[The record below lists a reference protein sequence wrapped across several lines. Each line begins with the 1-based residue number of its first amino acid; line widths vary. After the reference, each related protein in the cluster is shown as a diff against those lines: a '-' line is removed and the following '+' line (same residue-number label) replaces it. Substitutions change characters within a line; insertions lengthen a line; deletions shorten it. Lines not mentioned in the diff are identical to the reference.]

1 MKLAKR
7 KRKPKADASLPLIN
21 IVFLLLLF
29 FLVAGQ
35 VSEKLRDDIEPP
47 LSTLLEKGHP
57 PQKGVF
63 ISSSGEVFFNSI
75 RISAIDVATMSRADA
90 GATNARCLAKCPIRI
105 IADHRL
111 EAVTLT
117 KLLKKIRQG
126 GAKDLLLVTVKGTKQ

>member
-1 MKLAKR
+1 MQLAKR
-7 KRKPKADASLPLIN
+7 KKKPKADASLPLIN

-47 LSTLLEKGHP
+47 LSTLLEKGQP

-63 ISSSGEVFFNSI
+63 ISSTGDVFFNSI

-90 GATNARCLAKCPIRI
+90 GATKARCLAKCPIRI

-126 GAKDLLLVTVKGTKQ
+126 GAKDLMLVTVKGTKQ